1 MRKFYYVELLRF
13 FSALSV
19 LIYHYQHFFKP
30 HSTFSSIDVLQEKF
44 IQPFYSYLEILYN
57 YGSYGVPMF
66 WSISGF
72 VFAFVYL
79 GRQKDITGKKF
90 FINRFSRLYPLH
102 FATLIIVALLQIVNY
117 KFSGSFQ
124 IYALNDIYHFFLNL
138 FFISGWGFEKGYSF
152 NAPIWSVS
160 IELIIYMLF
169 FFTIINLNRYKVKFA
184 LLIYL
189 LLLIVD
195 KTEIAGGDESVIAL
209 FVACGKLF
217 YSGVIVFLL
226 YEKVEGQ
233 IYHPGKSSSLRLGKN
248 MIAKFGEIHPI
259 LLKIMDINFKVF
271 GFEIF
276 LDNLTQFQNKKSS
289 TKGSFDNNPY
299 QMVERDFAFLFDK
312 NVKANEI
319 INKIKKIDKKII
331 NKITI
336 FDVYEG
342 DKLPDDKKSIA
353 LRVLLQPQEK
363 TFTDE
368 EIENISKKIIDLVT
382 TAFEATLR

>member
-30 HSTFSSIDVLQEKF
+30 HSTSSTINVLQNKL

-117 KFSGSFQ
+117 KFSGNFQ

-138 FFISGWGFEKGYSF
+138 FFISAWGFEKGYSF

-169 FFTIINLNRYKVKFA
+169 FFTIINLNRYKIKFA

-189 LLLIVD
+189 FLLIID
-195 KTEIAGGDESVIAL
+195 KTDIVGGDESVIAL

-226 YEKVEGQ
+226 YAKIEKKLYL
-233 IYHPGKSSSLRLGKN
+233 IFLSLFL
-248 MIAKFGEIHPI
+248 I
-259 LLKIMDINFKVF
+259 LVSFVGNFKMFLFFPSMLLFFVAL
-271 GFEIF
+271 EIF
-276 LDNLTQFQNKKSS
+276 IHDKFKKTFEFFGNLTYAMYLLHIPVQLLIIFTFNYFNIFDEIFTSNYFFVFYIFLMMLL
-289 TKGSFDNNPY
+289 SFLCFRFY
-299 QMVERDFAFLFDK
+299 ERPLF
-312 NVKANEI
+312 
-319 INKIKKIDKKII
+319 NKIRSS
-331 NKITI
+331 
-336 FDVYEG
+336 F
-342 DKLPDDKKSIA
+342 S
-353 LRVLLQPQEK
+353 
-363 TFTDE
+363 
-368 EIENISKKIIDLVT
+368 
-382 TAFEATLR
+382 

>member
-226 YEKVEGQ
+226 YEKVEKKLYLIFLSIFLIIVSFVG
-233 IYHPGKSSSLRLGKN
+233 
-248 MIAKFGEIHPI
+248 
-259 LLKIMDINFKVF
+259 NFKMF
-271 GFEIF
+271 LFFPSMLLFFAALEIF
-276 LDNLTQFQNKKSS
+276 IHDKFKKVFEFFGNLTYAMYLLHIPVQLLIIFTFNYFNIFDEIFISNYFFIFYIFLMMLL
-289 TKGSFDNNPY
+289 SFLCFKFY
-299 QMVERDFAFLFDK
+299 ERPLF
-312 NVKANEI
+312 
-319 INKIKKIDKKII
+319 NKIRSS
-331 NKITI
+331 
-336 FDVYEG
+336 F
-342 DKLPDDKKSIA
+342 S
-353 LRVLLQPQEK
+353 
-363 TFTDE
+363 
-368 EIENISKKIIDLVT
+368 
-382 TAFEATLR
+382 